1 MKKIIYILI
10 IIAIFGSLILVINR
24 KNNNGISN
32 NGISNNG
39 ISNNGISNNGIS
51 NNGITEEECN
61 NLSGKIVTIQ
71 DQLDGGISGKVIG
84 NIKYNQA
91 GLLCVVE

>member
-24 KNNNGISN
+24 KN
-32 NGISNNG
+32 
-39 ISNNGISNNGIS
+39 NNGIS

>member
-24 KNNNGISN
+24 KNN

>member
-24 KNNNGISN
+24 KN
-32 NGISNNG
+32 NNG